1 MLKEAVLAVA
11 ITEEAIL
18 AVAIT
23 AVAITAVDITEE
35 DITEEDITEVDIT
48 TMAGVRESS
57 LADTSGSPT
66 ITVTPIIT
74 RTVTA
79 ITTPMGM
86 RIPLTP
92 IRMTNLKRILNRN
105 SLLTGITVG
114 IRKVITRMSQVV
126 RAGGR
131 RWLRLHLRREGRVWK
146 DEVAPEASIVLSHG
160 DDRRLRNNAYGSYC
174 EGHARAGKAL

>member
-11 ITEEAIL
+11 ITEEAVL
-18 AVAIT
+18 
-23 AVAITAVDITEE
+23 AVAITAVDIT
-35 DITEEDITEVDIT
+35 
-48 TMAGVRESS
+48 TMAEVRESS

-74 RTVTA
+74 RTVTP

-86 RIPLTP
+86 RIPLTLM
-92 IRMTNLKRILNRN
+92 RMTNPKRILNRN

-131 RWLRLHLRREGRVWK
+131 RWLRLHLHREGRVWK
-146 DEVAPEASIVLSHG
+146 DEVAPEASIVLRHG

-174 EGHARAGKAL
+174 QGHARAGKAV